1 MVTIQEHSLSVW
13 RGQIQCRVRVAG
25 QGPPLVY
32 LHGAAG
38 LMWDD
43 FLEGLTQTHTIYAPE
58 HPGTSPGDPDAIK
71 PLDDLWD
78 LVLYYYELFDGLGL
92 ESPAVVGH
100 SFGGMVASEI
110 AATDPSRVSR
120 LVLLNPIGLWRD
132 DAPVKNWMVMSP
144 DDLGKELFS
153 EPDGPVARRVL
164 AEPEDPE
171 ERMTAK
177 IQGIWNLGCTGKFT
191 WPIPDKGLSKRLHR
205 VQAPTLVIWGQQ
217 DGIVPQFMP
226 RSSPTGFPGQGPWSW
241 KGQRTC
247 RNWNSWTRSLN
258 WSGTFWRDEALR
270 QRRPRFTARCPRV
283 TSKIR
288 VQPANPAKAGI
299 QRPDRKSLRDS
310 SPWTPAKAGVTE
322 NKAVAVSQP
331 NLALPCSGSRC
342 RSPVCRP
349 GLARARSGQGE
360 KFHDRAEG
368 FGFHERGAWPT
379 PAPPPYGSPGISA
392 SMRRAISGDNR
403 SLSPPRTS
411 STGPGIRR
419 ARLQDTSGSGR
430 RGSERTAG
438 SIFHV

>member
-1 MVTIQEHSLSVW
+1 MVTIQEHTLSVW
-13 RGQIQCRVRVAG
+13 RGQIQSRVKVAG

-43 FLEGLTQTHTIYAPE
+43 FLEGLSQTHTIYAPE

-71 PLDDLWD
+71 PLDDLWE

-110 AATDPSRVSR
+110 AATDPRRVSK

-217 DGIVPQFMP
+217 DGIVPAIYAQEFADRISEA
-226 RSSPTGFPGQGPWSW
+226 RSVIVERAAHVPQLE
-241 KGQRTC
+241 Q
-247 RNWNSWTRSLN
+247 L
-258 WSGTFWRDEALR
+258 D
-270 QRRPRFTARCPRV
+270 Q
-283 TSKIR
+283 
-288 VQPANPAKAGI
+288 
-299 QRPDRKSLRDS
+299 
-310 SPWTPAKAGVTE
+310 
-322 NKAVAVSQP
+322 VSQLVEDF
-331 NLALPCSGSRC
+331 LAG
-342 RSPVCRP
+342 
-349 GLARARSGQGE
+349 
-360 KFHDRAEG
+360 
-368 FGFHERGAWPT
+368 
-379 PAPPPYGSPGISA
+379 
-392 SMRRAISGDNR
+392 
-403 SLSPPRTS
+403 
-411 STGPGIRR
+411 
-419 ARLQDTSGSGR
+419 
-430 RGSERTAG
+430 
-438 SIFHV
+438 

>member
-1 MVTIQEHSLSVW
+1 MVTIQEHTLSVW
-13 RGQIQCRVRVAG
+13 RGQIQSRVKVAG

-32 LHGAAG
+32 LHGASG

-43 FLEGLTQTHTIYAPE
+43 FLEGLSQTHTIYAPE

-92 ESPAVVGH
+92 ESPVVVGH

-110 AATDPSRVSR
+110 AATDPRRVSK

-153 EPDGPVARRVL
+153 EPDGPVARRIL

-217 DGIVPQFMP
+217 DGIVPAIYAQEFADRISCA
-226 RSSPTGFPGQGPWSW
+226 RSVIVERAAHVPQLE
-241 KGQRTC
+241 Q
-247 RNWNSWTRSLN
+247 L
-258 WSGTFWRDEALR
+258 D
-270 QRRPRFTARCPRV
+270 Q
-283 TSKIR
+283 
-288 VQPANPAKAGI
+288 
-299 QRPDRKSLRDS
+299 
-310 SPWTPAKAGVTE
+310 
-322 NKAVAVSQP
+322 VSQLVGDF
-331 NLALPCSGSRC
+331 LAG
-342 RSPVCRP
+342 
-349 GLARARSGQGE
+349 
-360 KFHDRAEG
+360 
-368 FGFHERGAWPT
+368 
-379 PAPPPYGSPGISA
+379 
-392 SMRRAISGDNR
+392 
-403 SLSPPRTS
+403 
-411 STGPGIRR
+411 
-419 ARLQDTSGSGR
+419 
-430 RGSERTAG
+430 
-438 SIFHV
+438 

>member
-1 MVTIQEHSLSVW
+1 MVTIQEHTLSVW
-13 RGQIQCRVRVAG
+13 RGQIQSRVKVAG

-43 FLEGLTQTHTIYAPE
+43 FLEGLSQTHTIYAPE

-110 AATDPSRVSR
+110 AATDPRRVSK

-217 DGIVPQFMP
+217 DGIVPAIYAQEFADRISGARSVIVERAAHMP
-226 RSSPTGFPGQGPWSW
+226 QLE
-241 KGQRTC
+241 Q
-247 RNWNSWTRSLN
+247 L
-258 WSGTFWRDEALR
+258 D
-270 QRRPRFTARCPRV
+270 Q
-283 TSKIR
+283 
-288 VQPANPAKAGI
+288 
-299 QRPDRKSLRDS
+299 
-310 SPWTPAKAGVTE
+310 
-322 NKAVAVSQP
+322 VSQLVEDF
-331 NLALPCSGSRC
+331 LAG
-342 RSPVCRP
+342 
-349 GLARARSGQGE
+349 
-360 KFHDRAEG
+360 
-368 FGFHERGAWPT
+368 
-379 PAPPPYGSPGISA
+379 
-392 SMRRAISGDNR
+392 
-403 SLSPPRTS
+403 
-411 STGPGIRR
+411 
-419 ARLQDTSGSGR
+419 
-430 RGSERTAG
+430 
-438 SIFHV
+438 

>member
-13 RGQIQCRVRVAG
+13 RGQIQCRVKVAG

-43 FLEGLTQTHTIYAPE
+43 FLEGLAQTHTIYAPE

-78 LVLYYYELFDGLGL
+78 LVLYYYELFDGLRL

-110 AATDPSRVSR
+110 AATDPGRVSR

-217 DGIVPQFMP
+217 DGIVPAIYAQEFADRISGA
-226 RSSPTGFPGQGPWSW
+226 RSVIVEGAAHVPQLE
-241 KGQRTC
+241 Q
-247 RNWNSWTRSLN
+247 L
-258 WSGTFWRDEALR
+258 D
-270 QRRPRFTARCPRV
+270 Q
-283 TSKIR
+283 
-288 VQPANPAKAGI
+288 
-299 QRPDRKSLRDS
+299 
-310 SPWTPAKAGVTE
+310 
-322 NKAVAVSQP
+322 VSQLVGDF
-331 NLALPCSGSRC
+331 LAG
-342 RSPVCRP
+342 
-349 GLARARSGQGE
+349 
-360 KFHDRAEG
+360 
-368 FGFHERGAWPT
+368 
-379 PAPPPYGSPGISA
+379 
-392 SMRRAISGDNR
+392 
-403 SLSPPRTS
+403 
-411 STGPGIRR
+411 
-419 ARLQDTSGSGR
+419 
-430 RGSERTAG
+430 
-438 SIFHV
+438 

>member
-1 MVTIQEHSLSVW
+1 MVTIQEHTLSVW
-13 RGQIQCRVRVAG
+13 RGQIQSRVKVAG

-38 LMWDD
+38 LKWDD
-43 FLEGLTQTHTIYAPE
+43 FLEGLSRTHTVYAPE
-58 HPGTSPGDPDAIK
+58 HPGTTPGDPDAIK

-110 AATDPSRVSR
+110 AATNPGRVSR

-217 DGIVPQFMP
+217 DGIVPAVYAEEFTDRISGA
-226 RSSPTGFPGQGPWSW
+226 RSVIVEGAAHVPQLE
-241 KGQRTC
+241 Q
-247 RNWNSWTRSLN
+247 L
-258 WSGTFWRDEALR
+258 D
-270 QRRPRFTARCPRV
+270 Q
-283 TSKIR
+283 
-288 VQPANPAKAGI
+288 
-299 QRPDRKSLRDS
+299 
-310 SPWTPAKAGVTE
+310 
-322 NKAVAVSQP
+322 VSQLVEDF
-331 NLALPCSGSRC
+331 LAG
-342 RSPVCRP
+342 
-349 GLARARSGQGE
+349 
-360 KFHDRAEG
+360 
-368 FGFHERGAWPT
+368 
-379 PAPPPYGSPGISA
+379 
-392 SMRRAISGDNR
+392 
-403 SLSPPRTS
+403 
-411 STGPGIRR
+411 
-419 ARLQDTSGSGR
+419 
-430 RGSERTAG
+430 
-438 SIFHV
+438 